1 MTLNELFDIYI
12 EDVDMI
18 NQVTTTDSI
27 KYRYKSH
34 LKPVFGNIEL
44 EAIDPKS
51 IKKFQKD
58 MVEGVYRSRSGDV
71 FSVSYINLIVELL
84 KRLIKYSVLMNYF
97 TPAVEQS
104 RGLKRIH
111 ALVDKEK
118 HKKRQIIWS
127 IGDFNRFISHVDEEK
142 FYVLFNVF
150 FYTGLRKG
158 EALSL
163 MWKDIDL
170 VEQTITINSTACRV
184 RGRGQIVKEPKSFSS
199 HRIIYINDSLNEM
212 LLNYYLNKKTEYSCN
227 INHHFVFGDTKMLSY
242 STLDRFFIKYKE
254 LSNVSNMNL
263 HGFRHSHATM
273 MLEITNDVYN
283 VSKRLGHENIEI
295 TDTYLHVNNKI
306 QREMAQK
313 IEDVIKSE
321 EKNKIE
327 DYLYDLKV
335 SLKMQM
341 TKGSYS
347 TEDIRKLK
355 NIYDCISG
363 L

>member
-1 MTLNELFDIYI
+1 MRCCLIITLIRRLNI
-12 EDVDMI
+12 V
-18 NQVTTTDSI
+18 VTLIIILSLVI
-27 KYRYKSH
+27 
-34 LKPVFGNIEL
+34 
-44 EAIDPKS
+44 
-51 IKKFQKD
+51 QKCC
-58 MVEGVYRSRSGDV
+58 R
-71 FSVSYINLIVELL
+71 ILLLIV
-84 KRLIKYSVLMNYF
+84 
-97 TPAVEQS
+97 
-104 RGLKRIH
+104 
-111 ALVDKEK
+111 
-118 HKKRQIIWS
+118 
-127 IGDFNRFISHVDEEK
+127 
-142 FYVLFNVF
+142 
-150 FYTGLRKG
+150 
-158 EALSL
+158 
-163 MWKDIDL
+163 
-170 VEQTITINSTACRV
+170 
-184 RGRGQIVKEPKSFSS
+184 
-199 HRIIYINDSLNEM
+199 
-212 LLNYYLNKKTEYSCN
+212 
-227 INHHFVFGDTKMLSY
+227 
-242 STLDRFFIKYKE
+242 FFIKYKE

-347 TEDIRKLK
+347 KKDIRKLK
-355 NIYDCISG
+355 KIYDYIAE